1 LQHINK
7 TPHNRLPGIL
17 KNHRPTGRRN
27 QGRPLKRLLDMQNW
41 NRSTSG
47 PTPCLLDDDYVDID
61 RDLKKFYCDMDTVST
76 DPGITIIMYQT

>member
-1 LQHINK
+1 
-7 TPHNRLPGIL
+7 
-17 KNHRPTGRRN
+17 
-27 QGRPLKRLLDMQNW
+27 MQNW